1 MAEDTAHLVI
11 EWMRRLDRKFDT
23 LSEEMSHM
31 KRHMTAMDR
40 VLSGQFV
47 YELDQ
52 NAELE
57 RLKSRV
63 ERIEKRMELSEG

>member
-1 MAEDTAHLVI
+1 MAEDTAHLVV

-23 LSEEMSHM
+23 LSEDMAHV
-31 KRHMTAMDR
+31 KRHMSAMDR

-63 ERIEKRMELSEG
+63 DRIEKRLQLSEG